1 MTMDL
6 SAPRFL
12 RGLDELS
19 RGDRALL
26 LVLITMAIIALSL
39 GIVFGAAT
47 ALVRSGLV
55 DIHPET
61 GYRLMT
67 SHGVTAF
74 FYWLYFAQMAVLLA
88 FSIVYLEQRSTIA
101 WPAAAW
107 AGVLAMIAGFHS
119 SGAGIFAGSPLLYN
133 GSPELVGDAHG
144 PAFLFYLGYLLLAI
158 GMLLISVSAIA
169 TPLRVLREG
178 AAREWSTVTFATV
191 AWAGLTIVTAFAAFD
206 AFLPAALWT
215 AGFGAAP
222 SDHATGWHLLF
233 HNLHYLPLMAT
244 VLVWYVAIETM
255 TGVAS
260 IFGSRFSK
268 RIFALY
274 LIFVPPTSLYHMFLE
289 PNLAVSVRVLGSL
302 LSLLVGV
309 PTVVVFLVMV
319 ISLEATARA
328 GGARGLFGWLR
339 HLPWR
344 HPAMSAIGAAVIN
357 LALGGVFAFVLI
369 QEKLAPL
376 LSDTFFVPAYFH
388 FLTVGTVTLSLLAM
402 LTLMLPHLSG
412 RRLWRPALLA
422 LIPWIVTGGLVLF
435 AAAGIGAGLLGV
447 PRRVLQVDYDGAA
460 PRHWSWLMLVVGGG
474 AAIMGSALL
483 VYAYG
488 LVCTL
493 IGQTTRDAQVA
504 PKFISIASSPLAIRS
519 AGNAWTGP
527 AAIVV
532 LLLGMYGATTI
543 VFAIMKN
550 LPVIALGGAAH

>member
-1 MTMDL
+1 MTMDV
-6 SAPRFL
+6 SAPRSL
-12 RGLDELS
+12 RGPEELS
-19 RGDRALL
+19 RSDRGLL
-26 LVLITMAIIALSL
+26 LVLITMAVIALSL

-47 ALVRSGLV
+47 ALLRSSLA

-88 FSIVYLEQRSTIA
+88 FSVVYLEQRSTIA

-107 AGVLAMIAGFHS
+107 AGSFAMIAGFFS
-119 SGAGIFAGSPLLYN
+119 SGAGIFAGSPLLYD

-158 GMLLISVSAIA
+158 GMLVISVSAIA
-169 TPLRVLREG
+169 TPLRALREG

-215 AGFGAAP
+215 AWFGAAP
-222 SDHATGWHLLF
+222 SDHAAGWHLLF

-260 IFGSRFSK
+260 ILGSRFSK
-268 RIFALY
+268 RIFALH
-274 LIFVPPTSLYHMFLE
+274 LFFVPPTSLHHMFLE
-289 PNLAVSVRVLGSL
+289 PNLAASVRVLGSL

-309 PTVVVFLVMV
+309 PTVIVFLVMV

-357 LALGGVFAFVLI
+357 LALGGVFAFFLI

-376 LSDTFFVPAYFH
+376 LSDSFFVPAYFH

-402 LTLMLPHLSG
+402 LMLMLPHLSG
-412 RRLWRPALLA
+412 RRFWRPSLLT
-422 LIPWIVTGGLVLF
+422 LIPWIVTGGLLLF

-447 PRRVLQVDYDGAA
+447 PRRVLQIDYDGAA
-460 PRHWSWLMLVVGGG
+460 PPHWGWLMLVVGGG

-488 LVCTL
+488 LLRTL
-493 IGQTTRDAQVA
+493 IGATTRDARVA
-504 PKFISIASSPLAIRS
+504 LEFTSIASSSPAIHTS
-519 AGNAWTGP
+519 GNAWTGP

-532 LLLGMYGATTI
+532 LLLGIYGATTI
-543 VFAIMKN
+543 VFGVMKN
-550 LPVIALGGAAH
+550 LPVVALGGGAH